1 MNTQVLLDTLIK
13 AVSFKYKD
21 DTTSPGVTISR
32 LKKSYYCSVVRY
44 SGSFAKGK
52 VVVCKAEG
60 NTLDDALQNLAV
72 TFLSSAKVQPDPLQ
86 ELDTLV
92 RSN

>member
-13 AVSFKYKD
+13 AVSFKFKED
-21 DTTSPGVTISR
+21 KTSPGVTISR
-32 LKKSYYCSVVRY
+32 LKHGYYASVVRY
-44 SGSFAKGK
+44 ESAFAKGK
-52 VVVCKAEG
+52 SVVCSAKAD
-60 NTLDDALQNLAV
+60 TLDGALQSLAV

-92 RSN
+92 RSA